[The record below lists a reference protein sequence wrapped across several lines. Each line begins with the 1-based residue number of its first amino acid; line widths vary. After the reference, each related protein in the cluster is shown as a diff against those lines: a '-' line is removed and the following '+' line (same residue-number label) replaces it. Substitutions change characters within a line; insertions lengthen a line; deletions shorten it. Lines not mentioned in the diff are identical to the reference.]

1 VPLNINLPK
10 RTRTLSPALIA
21 AALFSVFTCTTPAQE
36 WTRFR
41 GPNGTGI
48 SHAKGI
54 PTQISDADL
63 DWKLELPGIGHSS
76 PVLWGER
83 VFVTCTGDKAGGIYV
98 VCVSAKDGK
107 VLWKRDFPL
116 SPFTRHQF
124 NSFASAT
131 PTADGERVYVVWNE
145 PDHYFLTALDH
156 QGKTVWQR
164 DFGPFVSQH
173 ACGTSPILCDNKV
186 VLANFQD
193 EPKFVEGPMPDPRSG
208 KSSII
213 AVAAKTGET
222 VWQTPRNSTVVA
234 YSTPCLFEPK
244 GGKRA
249 LIFNS
254 QSHGISAL
262 DPETGKVLWE
272 YERVFDKRCVSSPM
286 IAGELILGSCGSGG
300 GGNIVTAIKAADA
313 GTSRKPELAYQI
325 KKSAP
330 YVPTGIVMGDLIW
343 LWSDAG
349 IVSCLNASTGE
360 IRYQERVGGNYFGS
374 PVWVDGR
381 LFCVSKTGEL
391 VVVEASDKFKV
402 LHRYPLNELCHSTLA
417 VALGHLFIRTEKHLW
432 CFGGPKASA
441 AP

>member
-1 VPLNINLPK
+1 MPLNINLPK
-10 RTRTLSPALIA
+10 RTRRLSPTLIA
-21 AALFSVFTCTTPAQE
+21 AVLFSVFTCTTPAQE

-186 VLANFQD
+186 
-193 EPKFVEGPMPDPRSG
+193 RS
-208 KSSII
+208 
-213 AVAAKTGET
+213 
-222 VWQTPRNSTVVA
+222 
-234 YSTPCLFEPK
+234 
-244 GGKRA
+244 
-249 LIFNS
+249 
-254 QSHGISAL
+254 
-262 DPETGKVLWE
+262 
-272 YERVFDKRCVSSPM
+272 
-286 IAGELILGSCGSGG
+286 
-300 GGNIVTAIKAADA
+300 
-313 GTSRKPELAYQI
+313 SR
-325 KKSAP
+325 
-330 YVPTGIVMGDLIW
+330 
-343 LWSDAG
+343 
-349 IVSCLNASTGE
+349 
-360 IRYQERVGGNYFGS
+360 
-374 PVWVDGR
+374 
-381 LFCVSKTGEL
+381 
-391 VVVEASDKFKV
+391 
-402 LHRYPLNELCHSTLA
+402 
-417 VALGHLFIRTEKHLW
+417 
-432 CFGGPKASA
+432 
-441 AP
+441 